1 MDFFLKLI
9 SMSSIKVKL
18 EAFFFIPTEF
28 LDICIIES
36 INHSDNIEM
45 PLISQQY
52 FKEIVKYKVI

>member
-1 MDFFLKLI
+1 
-9 SMSSIKVKL
+9 MSSIKVKL